1 MKTLFSWFKHWFVRS
16 KDGRNATNAQSL
28 SPSSNTLT
36 SPTLPK
42 SSPPPTPAS
51 TPKPTAESRA
61 SAWRADERSER
72 NLATV
77 QPQLQKLGRELLR
90 RLAAEGLTFKVTSG
104 NRTQAEQDALYA
116 QGRTKPGK
124 VVTWTRRSR
133 HIGGRAID
141 LTLFSGKNPVWE
153 SRHYDRAGQ
162 IGEEL
167 GLVWGGRWKRTPDR
181 PHFELPSA

>member
-1 MKTLFSWFKHWFVRS
+1 MNLLTKCLLFIRS
-16 KDGRNATNAQSL
+16 LQGSKVGRLPTSQNSSASSTPNSTPAQSTTQKAAA
-28 SPSSNTLT
+28 SKPS
-36 SPTLPK
+36 LP
-42 SSPPPTPAS
+42 P
-51 TPKPTAESRA
+51 ESKA
-61 SAWRADERSER
+61 AAWIADTRSER

-104 NRTQAEQDALYA
+104 NRTKEEQRALYA
-116 QGRTKPGK
+116 KGRTAPGPK
-124 VVTWTRRSR
+124 VTWTLNSR

-153 SRHYDRAGQ
+153 SKHYKRAGE

-167 GLVWGGRWKRTPDR
+167 GLIWGGRWKTPDQ
-181 PHFELPSA
+181 PHFELPA

>member
-1 MKTLFSWFKHWFVRS
+1 MGSRV
-16 KDGRNATNAQSL
+16 GRQPTSPNS
-28 SPSSNTLT
+28 SPSSTT
-36 SPTLPK
+36 RF
-42 SSPPPTPAS
+42 TPAPS
-51 TPKPTAESRA
+51 TTKPVAASKPNSPSEARA
-61 SAWRADERSER
+61 AAWQADPRSEK

-77 QPQLQKLGRELLR
+77 QPQLQRLGRELLR
-90 RLAAEGLTFKVTSG
+90 RLAADGLTFKVTSG

-116 QGRTKPGK
+116 QGRNGNKGP

-153 SRHYDRAGQ
+153 SKHYDRAGI

-167 GLVWGGRWKRTPDR
+167 GLVWGGRWKTPDK

>member
-1 MKTLFSWFKHWFVRS
+1 MKALLTWFKALFAASANGPQATSQNSSLPS
-16 KDGRNATNAQSL
+16 K
-28 SPSSNTLT
+28 PSS
-36 SPTLPK
+36 
-42 SSPPPTPAS
+42 TPAPS
-51 TPKPTAESRA
+51 TTPSAKPVSEAKA
-61 SAWRADERSER
+61 SGWVADPRSEK

-77 QPQLQKLGRELLR
+77 QPQLQRLGRELLR

-104 NRTQAEQDALYA
+104 NRTQAEQDKLYS
-116 QGRTKPGK
+116 QGRNGNKGPI
-124 VVTWTRRSR
+124 VTWTRRSR

-141 LTLFSGKNPVWE
+141 LTLFSGKNPVWD
-153 SRHYDRAGQ
+153 SKHYDRAGV

>member
-1 MKTLFSWFKHWFVRS
+1 MKALLTWFKALFAAS
-16 KDGRNATNAQSL
+16 ASGPQATSQNSS
-28 SPSSNTLT
+28 SPSKPSSTPAPST
-36 SPTLPK
+36 PAKPK
-42 SSPPPTPAS
+42 SEAKAS
-51 TPKPTAESRA
+51 E
-61 SAWRADERSER
+61 WIADPRSEK

-116 QGRTKPGK
+116 QGRTTPGP

-153 SRHYDRAGQ
+153 SKHYDTAGR
-162 IGEEL
+162 IGKEL
-167 GLVWGGRWKRTPDR
+167 GLVWGGDWKRTKDR
-181 PHFELPSA
+181 PHFELPV

>member
-1 MKTLFSWFKHWFVRS
+1 MK
-16 KDGRNATNAQSL
+16 QSE
-28 SPSSNTLT
+28 
-36 SPTLPK
+36 
-42 SSPPPTPAS
+42 A
-51 TPKPTAESRA
+51 RA
-61 SAWRADERSER
+61 SAWRADPRSEK

-104 NRTQAEQDALYA
+104 NRTQAEQDKLYA
-116 QGRTKPGK
+116 QGRYGNKGPI
-124 VVTWTRRSR
+124 VTWTRRSR

-153 SRHYDRAGQ
+153 SPKYDRAGE

-167 GLVWGGRWKRTPDR
+167 GLVWGGRWKGGKTDK
-181 PHFELPSA
+181 PHFELPA